1 MYYHVHSASS
11 KILYCLRAPGSFLN
25 SHLSRKTVSFKFFF
39 MPREFNRS
47 QRMAE
52 QIRRELAEIVR
63 DELKDPRMGL
73 CSFTAVKL
81 TRDLSHAVVFCSV
94 LDQAHREETI
104 ETLNHA
110 AGFFRSQ
117 IASRI
122 RARSVPVLKF
132 VNDDSVER
140 GAAMDELIN
149 KAIKSDKQHHN
160 DSESSS

>member
-1 MYYHVHSASS
+1 
-11 KILYCLRAPGSFLN
+11 
-25 SHLSRKTVSFKFFF
+25 
-39 MPREFNRS
+39 
-47 QRMAE
+47 MAE
-52 QIRRELAEIVR
+52 QIRRELSEIVR

-81 TRDLSHAVVFCSV
+81 SRDLSNAVVYCTV
-94 LDQAHREETI
+94 LDKAVCDDTI

-110 AGFFRSQ
+110 AGFIRSQ

-122 RARSVPVLKF
+122 RARTVPVLKF

-140 GAAMDELIN
+140 GEAMEALIS
-149 KAIKSDKQHHN
+149 KAIKSDRQHHD

>member
-1 MYYHVHSASS
+1 
-11 KILYCLRAPGSFLN
+11 
-25 SHLSRKTVSFKFFF
+25 
-39 MPREFNRS
+39 MPREFSRS

-81 TRDLSHAVVFCSV
+81 SRDLSHAVVYCTV
-94 LDQAHREETI
+94 LDEALREGTL

-110 AGFFRSQ
+110 TGFIRSQ

-122 RARSVPVLKF
+122 RARTVPVLKF
-132 VNDDSVER
+132 INDDSVER
-140 GAAMDELIN
+140 GEAMEALIS
-149 KAIKSDKQHHN
+149 KAIKSDRQHHDDN
-160 DSESSS
+160 ESSS

>member
-1 MYYHVHSASS
+1 
-11 KILYCLRAPGSFLN
+11 
-25 SHLSRKTVSFKFFF
+25 
-39 MPREFNRS
+39 MPREFTRS

-81 TRDLSHAVVFCSV
+81 SRDLSHAVVYCTV
-94 LDQAHREETI
+94 LDEAMRDDTL

-110 AGFFRSQ
+110 TGFIRSQ

-122 RARSVPVLKF
+122 RARTVPVLKF
-132 VNDDSVER
+132 INDDSVER
-140 GAAMDELIN
+140 GEAMEELIS
-149 KAIKSDKQHHN
+149 KAINSDKQHHN
-160 DSESSS
+160 DNESSS

>member
-1 MYYHVHSASS
+1 
-11 KILYCLRAPGSFLN
+11 
-25 SHLSRKTVSFKFFF
+25 

-81 TRDLSHAVVFCSV
+81 SRDLSHAVVFCTV
-94 LDQAHREETI
+94 LDDTHRDETI
-104 ETLNHA
+104 GTLNRA
-110 AGFFRSQ
+110 SGFIRSQ

-122 RARSVPVLKF
+122 RARTVPVLKF
-132 VNDDSVER
+132 INDDSVER
-140 GAAMDELIN
+140 GAAMEALIE
-149 KAIKSDKQHHN
+149 KAIKSDEQHHHDN
-160 DSESSS
+160 KGRSNGQA

>member
-1 MYYHVHSASS
+1 
-11 KILYCLRAPGSFLN
+11 
-25 SHLSRKTVSFKFFF
+25 

-52 QIRRELAEIVR
+52 QIRRELSEIVR

-81 TRDLSHAVVFCSV
+81 SRDLSNAVVYCTV
-94 LDQAHREETI
+94 LDKAVCDDTI

-110 AGFFRSQ
+110 SGFIRSQ

-122 RARSVPVLKF
+122 RARTVPVLKF

-140 GAAMDELIN
+140 GEAMEALIS
-149 KAIKSDKQHHN
+149 KAIQSDKQHHD

>member
-1 MYYHVHSASS
+1 
-11 KILYCLRAPGSFLN
+11 
-25 SHLSRKTVSFKFFF
+25 

-52 QIRRELAEIVR
+52 QIRRELSEIVR

-81 TRDLSHAVVFCSV
+81 SRDLSNAIVYCTV
-94 LDQAHREETI
+94 LDKAVCDDTI
-104 ETLNHA
+104 DTLNHA
-110 AGFFRSQ
+110 AGFIRSQ

-122 RARSVPVLKF
+122 RARTVPVLKF

-140 GAAMDELIN
+140 GEAMEALIS
-149 KAIKSDKQHHN
+149 KAIKSDKQHHD
-160 DSESSS
+160 DSENSS